1 MKNIFR
7 ISLYTLFLSTLLISC
22 TNEKLA
28 TTLIPEDAFLVM
40 SYDVESLAKKG
51 NLEKVAEFSSFK
63 SLESEIKSENR
74 QFYNMLDD
82 LQEDPLSAGI
92 DLRDPIFMFMVSDG
106 NSNPFMGVT
115 MHLWDENDFSK
126 FAKDILDMS
135 KITNYSEKNENGFTI
150 YSIENR
156 INIAF
161 NGDKALILFKE
172 GYGGKNTL
180 NALTNELLTLEENDN
195 IFENDAF
202 EDFIDNQE
210 DINLY
215 LSTDFISEMPQYKRE
230 IQNLPYDLSGNTLMA
245 HLNFDDDK
253 VNLKVNMDYNE
264 DMEKMYDKIL
274 TGNHKVTD
282 ELLNYLPADNIA
294 AGSFTINLEG
304 YLDLIKDG
312 IANDQRAM
320 RNVQKV
326 IDEMD
331 LENLLTKF
339 EGNAAMTL
347 ISVDEKEVEVNNR
360 YSSRSYKRIQTIPE
374 FSMVMGIN
382 DKNYMENLL
391 RSKMGE
397 KLEDYK
403 GIMKMEIENYQIFLS
418 MNNTS
423 SLLTTN
429 ESHALSHKAGKAIEN
444 SLSDSKLAPN
454 MKDYP
459 FYASMDMNSDRLP
472 EAATRGMG
480 NRASNTL
487 NRWNNTMDRME
498 YKITDKNKME
508 MTLYMKNDDD
518 NSLFQIIEL
527 AENSYRDLN
536 NR

>member
-1 MKNIFR
+1 
-7 ISLYTLFLSTLLISC
+7 
-22 TNEKLA
+22 
-28 TTLIPEDAFLVM
+28 
-40 SYDVESLAKKG
+40 
-51 NLEKVAEFSSFK
+51 
-63 SLESEIKSENR
+63 
-74 QFYNMLDD
+74 
-82 LQEDPLSAGI
+82 
-92 DLRDPIFMFMVSDG
+92 
-106 NSNPFMGVT
+106 
-115 MHLWDENDFSK
+115 
-126 FAKDILDMS
+126 
-135 KITNYSEKNENGFTI
+135 
-150 YSIENR
+150 
-156 INIAF
+156 
-161 NGDKALILFKE
+161 
-172 GYGGKNTL
+172 
-180 NALTNELLTLEENDN
+180 
-195 IFENDAF
+195 
-202 EDFIDNQE
+202 
-210 DINLY
+210 
-215 LSTDFISEMPQYKRE
+215 
-230 IQNLPYDLSGNTLMA
+230 
-245 HLNFDDDK
+245 
-253 VNLKVNMDYNE
+253 
-264 DMEKMYDKIL
+264 
-274 TGNHKVTD
+274 
-282 ELLNYLPADNIA
+282 
-294 AGSFTINLEG
+294 
-304 YLDLIKDG
+304 
-312 IANDQRAM
+312 
-320 RNVQKV
+320 
-326 IDEMD
+326 MD

-360 YSSRSYKRIQTIPE
+360 YSSRSYKRKQTIPE